1 VNDPREAVDLAALGV
16 ETLITD
22 APGRLLE
29 VLYSGQVTGST
40 RIPGGTG

>member
-1 VNDPREAVDLAALGV
+1 MNDPREAVDLVALGV

-22 APGRLLE
+22 APRELLQA
-29 VLYSGQVTGST
+29 VYSGQVTGST